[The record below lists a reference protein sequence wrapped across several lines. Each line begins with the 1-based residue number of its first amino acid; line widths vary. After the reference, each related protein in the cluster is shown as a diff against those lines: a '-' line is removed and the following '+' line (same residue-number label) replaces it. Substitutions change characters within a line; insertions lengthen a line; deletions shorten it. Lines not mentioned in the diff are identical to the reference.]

1 MPAANSSA
9 FPRDPRHGRP
19 AATIVFA
26 EKGYDGGSVRDITR
40 KANANQAAINYH
52 FGGKDGLYREVLR
65 RAFTA
70 LNEAD
75 ATASGSLDSLE
86 REEALRL
93 FVRPM
98 LLPLLK
104 RNALARYIRILNWE
118 ILQRTDVF
126 QDLAMAENASL
137 VTSAERLVRRFLG
150 EGASAEEVA
159 VASLWLLHQG
169 LIFVRDYEYLTR
181 PPHNLK
187 VDESFV
193 DRLADFLTRLLSS
206 GLAGVRS

>member
-1 MPAANSSA
+1 
-9 FPRDPRHGRP
+9 
-19 AATIVFA
+19 VFA

-40 KANANQAAINYH
+40 KANANQAAINYR

-70 LNEAD
+70 LNEAN

-93 FVRPM
+93 FVRQM

-104 RNALARYIRILNWE
+104 RNALARYIRILNRE

-150 EGASAEEVA
+150 GASAEEVA

>member
-1 MPAANSSA
+1 
-9 FPRDPRHGRP
+9 
-19 AATIVFA
+19 VFA

-52 FGGKDGLYREVLR
+52 FGGKDGLYREMLR

-75 ATASGSLDSLE
+75 ATASRSPDSLE

-93 FVRPM
+93 FVRQM

-126 QDLAMAENASL
+126 QDLAIAENASL

-159 VASLWLLHQG
+159 SLWLLRQG

-193 DRLADFLTRLLSS
+193 DRLANFLTRLLSS